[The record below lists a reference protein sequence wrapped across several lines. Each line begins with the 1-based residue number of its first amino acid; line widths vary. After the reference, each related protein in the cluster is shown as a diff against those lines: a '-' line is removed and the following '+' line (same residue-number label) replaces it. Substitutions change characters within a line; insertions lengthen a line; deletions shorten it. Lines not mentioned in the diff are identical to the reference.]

1 MQLRKNDIYA
11 MQLRENDIYAM
22 QLWAKIV
29 ASLLVF
35 ISISYPSLSTIHF
48 FFCLA
53 NLAIYI
59 FSLTNF
65 FSFNTCPFSYFIIQS
80 WYTYF
85 GQIKHFL
92 NSQLIQSSPLKLN
105 KER

>member
-35 ISISYPSLSTIHF
+35 ISISYPSLSNIHF
-48 FFCLA
+48 FL
-53 NLAIYI
+53 
-59 FSLTNF
+59 S
-65 FSFNTCPFSYFIIQS
+65 
-80 WYTYF
+80 
-85 GQIKHFL
+85 
-92 NSQLIQSSPLKLN
+92 
-105 KER
+105 R

>member
-35 ISISYPSLSTIHF
+35 ISISYPSLSTTHF
-48 FFCLA
+48 FFCLT

-65 FSFNTCPFSYFIIQS
+65 FFIQYLPI
-80 WYTYF
+80 
-85 GQIKHFL
+85 
-92 NSQLIQSSPLKLN
+92 
-105 KER
+105 